1 MRSMTREQIAAR
13 YDKGYGQGHGAA
25 YQPWLKV
32 HDVPSK
38 GVTHRVPGR
47 KTGRMHVL
55 FSTIERDAFL
65 AAQWLDDVT
74 DIREQFPLTPI
85 EETEAIA
92 ADLGVNHPIHPKG
105 EIVLM
110 TTDLLLT
117 TRGGRLEAV
126 AIKPA
131 DKLSERRVLEKLE
144 IERLYW
150 ERRGVPW
157 SIVTERE
164 LPEGFAANLVW
175 IDDYYEITPET
186 IEPQQIPRIE
196 AYLLDKLAAATDVPL
211 NRVCAEADDRL
222 GQSPGSCLGVVRHA
236 LARKRWHMPLDRK
249 IAPDVPLCVPPILA
263 RVRGERST
271 LAA

>member
-1 MRSMTREQIAAR
+1 MRPMTREQIATR
-13 YDKGYGQGHGAA
+13 YAEGYGRGEGRG
-25 YQPWLKV
+25 YRPWLQA

-38 GVTHRVPGR
+38 GVTFRMDGR
-47 KTGRMHVL
+47 KTGRRHVL

-65 AAQWLDDVT
+65 TAQWLDDVV
-74 DIREQFPLTPI
+74 DIREQFPLWPLD
-85 EETEAIA
+85 ETEAIA
-92 ADLGVNHPIHPKG
+92 EELGVNHPAHPKG
-105 EIVLM
+105 GAVLM
-110 TTDLLLT
+110 TTDFLLT

-144 IERLYW
+144 IERRYW
-150 ERRGVPW
+150 RRHDVPW

-164 LPEGFAANLVW
+164 LPEALASNLVW

-196 AYLLDKLAAATDVPL
+196 AYLFDRLTVANDIPL

-222 GQSPGSCLGVVRHA
+222 GRSPGTCLAVIRHA
-236 LARKRWHMPLDRK
+236 LARKRWHIPLDRK
-249 IAPDVPLCVPPILA
+249 IAPDAPLAVAPVLA
-263 RVRGERST
+263 RAQGDRST

>member
-1 MRSMTREQIAAR
+1 MRPMTREQIAER
-13 YDKGYGQGHGAA
+13 YAGGYGQGEGPE
-25 YQPWLKV
+25 YRSWLQA

-38 GVTHRVPGR
+38 GVTFRMNGR
-47 KTGRMHVL
+47 KTGRQHVL

-65 AAQWLDDVT
+65 ASQWLDDVG
-74 DIREQFPLTPI
+74 DIREQFPLWPI

-92 ADLGVNHPIHPKG
+92 EELAINHPAHPKG
-105 EIVLM
+105 GVVLM

-117 TRGGRLEAV
+117 TRVGSVEAV
-126 AIKPA
+126 AVKPS
-131 DKLSERRVLEKLE
+131 DKISERRVLEKLE

-150 ERRGVPW
+150 ERRGVRW

-164 LPEGFAANLVW
+164 LPRALASNLVW

-186 IEPQQIPRIE
+186 IDPQQIARIE
-196 AYLLDKLAAATDVPL
+196 AYLFDRLLTAGNIPL

-222 GQSPGSCLGVVRHA
+222 GQQPGNCLGVVRHA
-236 LARKRWHMPLDRK
+236 LARKRWLIPLNHKIDPDAPLD
-249 IAPDVPLCVPPILA
+249 LPPRLA
-263 RVRGERST
+263 GVSDDRSS